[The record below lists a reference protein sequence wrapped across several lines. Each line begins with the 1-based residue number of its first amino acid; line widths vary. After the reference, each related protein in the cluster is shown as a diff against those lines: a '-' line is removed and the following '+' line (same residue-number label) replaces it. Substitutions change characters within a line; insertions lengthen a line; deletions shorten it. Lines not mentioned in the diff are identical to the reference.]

1 MPRYSSTEQ
10 IGVHKVASIFLS
22 ELDWIFREQP
32 ISDMGI
38 DAQVEVTEDG
48 CPTGRLLGIQIK
60 TGKGNFRS
68 TSKGLTYYGSLTH
81 LDYWLKHRLP
91 VILVAHLPET
101 DETYW
106 VQVQPSS
113 IVKMQKTWRI
123 LIPYENRLGITSLE
137 ELSRASEGS
146 SRDQRLRRLAL
157 DEELMRRVRSGG
169 RVSVDLEDWYNKSL
183 GRSPVTVITYDD
195 NGREEVEKKWYIYFT
210 GYEVK
215 ALVEKIFPWAVA
227 RVDYEFYEEN
237 AEPESF
243 EARLARAVDYDN
255 GIRSYKS
262 NPDEIYPYMNDN
274 GEVASYRL
282 QLHLNE
288 IGISYLTLSDFLS
301 DDLIRQS

>member
-38 DAQVEVTEDG
+38 DAHVEVTEDG
-48 CPTGRLLGIQIK
+48 NPTGRLLGIQIK
-60 TGKGNFRS
+60 TGKGNFHP
-68 TSKGLTYYGSLTH
+68 TPQGLIYYGSSAH
-81 LDYWLKHRLP
+81 LNYWLKHRLP

-101 DETYW
+101 DVTYW

-113 IVKMQKTWRI
+113 IEKTQKAWKI
-123 LIPYENRLGITSLE
+123 LIPYENRLGIASLE

-157 DEELMRRVRSGG
+157 DEELMRRVKNGG
-169 RVSVDLEDWYNKSL
+169 RVSVELEDWYNKRL
-183 GRSPVTVITYDD
+183 GRSPITVIAYDD
-195 NGREEVEKKWYIYFT
+195 NGSEKVEKKWYVYFT
-210 GYEVK
+210 GYKVK
-215 ALVEKIFPWAVA
+215 ALVEKIFPWAIA

-237 AEPESF
+237 AELESF
-243 EARLARAVDYDN
+243 ENRLDRAIDYDN
-255 GIRSYKS
+255 GIGPYKL
-262 NPDEIYPYMNDN
+262 NPNEIYPYSDNN

-282 QLHLNE
+282 QLHLNKL
-288 IGISYLTLSDFLS
+288 GKSYLTLSDYLG